1 MLLPILLPSALCY
14 STLSTFTPGA
24 FMIKRQIGQL
34 GFATETEWAYNKDGV
49 PVAPNPLDPSQP
61 KRTIDASGVSV
72 RLFDAKLCVK
82 RILTRAPSRCLSLD
96 PCVHCHYSPL
106 RGARSSPVL
115 AAMMVGVCC

>member
-1 MLLPILLPSALCY
+1 MPAPTNRANGSLMRRRAHDATAIMLLPILLPSALCY

-72 RLFDAKLCVK
+72 RLFDAKLYAY
-82 RILTRAPSRCLSLD
+82 RRSNSAPWQSRSL
-96 PCVHCHYSPL
+96 C
-106 RGARSSPVL
+106 
-115 AAMMVGVCC
+115 